1 MTLLVKENCLKVS
14 EKLKKFGRISDV
26 GNRVAAY
33 FCASCGVSIY
43 GVPRYVKGV
52 FSSETGILNDTIW
65 LRPTAIFWIKS
76 VQIWV
81 TILDNVD
88 RILDH

>member
-1 MTLLVKENCLKVS
+1 MASKYRKS
-14 EKLKKFGRISDV
+14 LKKFDRISDV

-52 FSSETGILNDTIW
+52 FSSETGILDDTSW

-76 VQIWV
+76 VQTWV
-81 TILDNVD
+81 TILDNVE
-88 RILDH
+88 RNLDH

>member
-1 MTLLVKENCLKVS
+1 MTLLFKENDLKVL
-14 EKLKKFGRISDV
+14 EKLKNFDRISDV

-43 GVPRYVKGV
+43 GVRRYFKGV

-65 LRPTAIFWIKS
+65 LRPTAVS
-76 VQIWV
+76 YTHLTLP
-81 TILDNVD
+81 TILLV
-88 RILDH
+88 

>member
-1 MTLLVKENCLKVS
+1 MASKYRKS
-14 EKLKKFGRISDV
+14 LKKFDRISDV

-52 FSSETGILNDTIW
+52 FSLKAGILNDISW
-65 LRPTAIFWIKS
+65 LWPTAMF
-76 VQIWV
+76 
-81 TILDNVD
+81 
-88 RILDH
+88 